1 MAFTG
6 KRINVIGTSGSGK
19 TTFARRIA
27 EILGIPHFEMDALFW
42 QPNWGETPRD
52 EFRQK
57 VREALKGD
65 AWTID
70 GNYSKV
76 RDIVWERADTV
87 VWLDY
92 PFPTVM
98 GRVIWRTFKRGLLQ
112 EELWSGNRER
122 LWGNLFSKDSII
134 RWSMTTYWRR
144 KRDYPILI
152 EMPENAHIN
161 FIRLHS
167 PKEGEAWLAWLAEE
181 SGTQ

>member
-1 MAFTG
+1 MAFHG

-19 TTFARRIA
+19 TTFARQIA
-27 EILGIPHFEMDALFW
+27 EILAIPHFEMDGLFW
-42 QPNWGETPRD
+42 QPNWGETPRE

-87 VWLDY
+87 VWLDF
-92 PFPTVM
+92 PFAIVM
-98 GRVIWRTFKRGLLQ
+98 GRVIWRTLKRGLLQ

-122 LWGNLFSKDSII
+122 LWGNFFSKDSII

-144 KRDYPILI
+144 KREYPTLF
-152 EMPENAHIN
+152 EMPEHAHIN
-161 FIRLHS
+161 FIRLCS

-181 SGTQ
+181 SGAK